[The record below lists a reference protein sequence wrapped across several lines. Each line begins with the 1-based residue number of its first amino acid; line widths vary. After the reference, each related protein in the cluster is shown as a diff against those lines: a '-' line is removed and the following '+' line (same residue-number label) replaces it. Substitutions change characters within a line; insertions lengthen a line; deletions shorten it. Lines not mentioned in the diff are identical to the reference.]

1 MQYSTTVI
9 ALISRPKL
17 GFLRHLGVLL
27 PDGCVAHCTPE
38 RGEHLSTV
46 EEFAAGQ
53 DVRIE
58 RVIPIEQC
66 MSALQRI
73 AQAMVMPNAYNL
85 FTNNCE
91 TFANRSIGERAVS
104 SQLTGFCALT
114 ALALILATRDH

>member
-1 MQYSTTVI
+1 MPYSTVVV

-27 PDGCVAHCTPE
+27 PDGRVAHCTPE

-66 MSALQRI
+66 LSTLQRI
-73 AQAMVMPNAYNL
+73 AQTMAKPSPYHL

-91 TFANRSIGERAVS
+91 TFANRSIGERAMGA
-104 SQLTGFCALT
+104 QLAGFGVLIV
-114 ALALILATRDH
+114 LALILATRDH